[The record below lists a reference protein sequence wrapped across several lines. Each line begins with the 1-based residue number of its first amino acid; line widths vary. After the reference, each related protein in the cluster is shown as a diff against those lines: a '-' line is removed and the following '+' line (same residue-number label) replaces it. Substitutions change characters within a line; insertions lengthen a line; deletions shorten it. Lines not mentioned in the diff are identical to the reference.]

1 MTTKFPIASTLFALF
16 LFSPALALFGNTS
29 TKAAEIYSAACASC
43 HGSDGRGAPISQVGF
58 DLPLPDFTD
67 CNFAV
72 REPDS
77 DWNAVAH
84 AGGPARAFSRLMPAF
99 GDALGPEELQL
110 ATAHV
115 RTFCTDNAWPPGEF
129 NLPRMLVIEKAFPE
143 DEAVFES
150 AVAAQGDG
158 AVSNAIVYEKRFG
171 ARNQFELSVPFGRQ
185 ERATADGGGWQGGI
199 GDIAA
204 GVKRT
209 LFFSRVTG
217 SIFSVAGEVLF
228 PTGDREKGFGRGT
241 TIFEPFL
248 SFGQILPSEFF
259 LQSQAG
265 AAIPVD
271 TQRAD
276 NRGFFRFGTG
286 RTFTQGQFGRSWSP
300 MIELLGARDLVAG
313 RTFQWDLVPQIQV
326 TLSRRQH
333 IMMNVGVRTPLT
345 DARSRDTQVLFYFL
359 WDWFDGGLFTGW

>member
-1 MTTKFPIASTLFALF
+1 MYRS
-16 LFSPALALFGNTS
+16 
-29 TKAAEIYSAACASC
+29 
-43 HGSDGRGAPISQVGF
+43 
-58 DLPLPDFTD
+58 
-67 CNFAV
+67 
-72 REPDS
+72 
-77 DWNAVAH
+77 
-84 AGGPARAFSRLMPAF
+84 
-99 GDALGPEELQL
+99 
-110 ATAHV
+110 
-115 RTFCTDNAWPPGEF
+115 
-129 NLPRMLVIEKAFPE
+129 
-143 DEAVFES
+143 
-150 AVAAQGDG
+150 
-158 AVSNAIVYEKRFG
+158 FG
-171 ARNQFELSVPFGRQ
+171 ARNQLSCCAVWRQ
-185 ERATADGGGWQGGI
+185 EPTADGGGWLGGI

-345 DARSRDTQVLFYFL
+345 DARSRDTQVLFYFH